1 MLGKIIE
8 TWETQPE
15 DMEVNGQT
23 RAEQRGKAG
32 HMAGWNEWNG
42 SISPIRVA
50 GRLPKLRGLS
60 FKILT
65 LCVIILL
72 KGPR

>member
-1 MLGKIIE
+1 M
-8 TWETQPE
+8 
-15 DMEVNGQT
+15 NGQT

-50 GRLPKLRGLS
+50 GRLPKQKS
-60 FKILT
+60 YT
-65 LCVIILL
+65 LNFISNFCVIILTTNDVRKIL
-72 KGPR
+72 LYITTALWVE